1 MIPTFF
7 GGVVRGVEGTNNGWS
22 EMADRQAR
30 KGANRR
36 RLDNRPAKRI
46 RLNASNTA
54 VNDIQ
59 GAMQYRRRDEGGKG
73 FKEEYRRSELNCELT
88 QARVAH

>member
-1 MIPTFF
+1 MIRTFF
-7 GGVVRGVEGTNNGWS
+7 RGVVRGVEGTNNGWS

-59 GAMQYRRRDEGGKG
+59 AQCNTTAVEMRGV
-73 FKEEYRRSELNCELT
+73 
-88 QARVAH
+88 RVSKKNTADQS

>member
-59 GAMQYRRRDEGGKG
+59 AQCNTAVEMRGV
-73 FKEEYRRSELNCELT
+73 
-88 QARVAH
+88 RVSKKNTADQS